1 MASRTTVTLVDDLD
15 GETADE
21 TVEFG
26 LDHAEYEIDLTSA
39 HAGSSVTPSRPTSPH
54 ARRTAGGRPVGPG
67 RAARTVGAAGAASP
81 QSRERNQGDPRLG
94 RRARLPAVRAR
105 PHPVRGG
112 GGVRRRRPGR
122 AAHARGDRRG
132 PRARTRRA
140 DRGGRARSRG
150 AAAADEPAR
159 GRDGLTGEER
169 ETIRAWA
176 DGEGIEV
183 KPRGQL
189 KKDLIANYRAWE
201 ARQ

>member
-15 GETADE
+15 GATADE

-26 LDHAEYEIDLTSA
+26 IDHVDYEIDLTSS
-39 HAGSSVTPSRPTSPH
+39 HAADLRDALAPYVAA
-54 ARRTAGGRPVGPG
+54 ARRVGGRRSAAPVEP
-67 RAARTVGAAGAASP
+67 AVEQPAASA
-81 QSRERNQGDPRLG
+81 QSRERNQEIRAWAAEHGAALSERGRVPSAVVAAFDAGDP
-94 RRARLPAVRAR
+94 AALPAREGTGPATE
-105 PHPVRGG
+105 PE
-112 GGVRRRRPGR
+112 
-122 AAHARGDRRG
+122 AAPPEPPTRG
-132 PRARTRRA
+132 PAAPAA
-140 DRGGRARSRG
+140 DS
-150 AAAADEPAR
+150 DEPAR